1 MSRTGV
7 RLLIL
12 ACLVGLA
19 LLWGACGTPTPATKV
34 VASEGP
40 MGPQGVPGPQGP
52 PGPFGP
58 VGPVGPE
65 GARGPE
71 GPPGI
76 SSVALGT
83 GLIADITAVSFD
95 ETGKPVV
102 DVTLGD
108 GEGHPLPLAALEGY
122 GFTIAQIGGNT
133 DTNLSKYTNLLVH
146 PVTGQPYT
154 VDGETLAPSLAEA
167 MQPFADSGGSWEK
180 QAEGMFRYTFTNTLT
195 LPLDPVLTTVVGGY
209 FYRDGRASV
218 ANDRF
223 MFVPAGGEPVV
234 TREIASTESCN
245 SCHAPLSA
253 HGGTRLLVGLC
264 ATCHTD
270 QAVDPETGASLDLR
284 VMVHK
289 IHQGANLPTVQ
300 AGEPY
305 RIVGYR
311 QSVNDFST
319 VVWPQDTRNCTT
331 CHTGGA
337 DSDNYKTKPQIAAC
351 TSCHD
356 DVDLEVGKNHP
367 GRNPRANGTC
377 VECHVP
383 EGDEFDES
391 IVGAHV
397 VPAQSAQLQRA
408 TFEIVSVAALIAGS
422 APVVTFKIVNDQ
434 GEAMAPDDLD
444 YLAVTL
450 AGPTD
455 DYRTRVTETIY
466 ASELD
471 TPSAAK
477 VASDGA
483 YAYTFQATLPD
494 DAAGTFAVAL
504 EGYSDQKLRGISDPI
519 RVSGNNPVQYVAI
532 GGAEATPR
540 RQVVDQA
547 QCNNC
552 HANLAQHDGVRKN
565 VEYCVLCHNPTASDE
580 AVRPPEAMPPTSI
593 DFKVLIHR
601 IHRGEDRAQ
610 TPYIVYT
617 PEGTPDDYSG
627 LRFPGNLADCAT
639 CHVPGAYEL
648 PLAANVRPTVVMQ
661 EGKITATT
669 LPTRAVCT
677 SCHDGQAAAGHT
689 ELETTA
695 GGIEACAVCHGPDR
709 LAGVDVVHH

>member
-1 MSRTGV
+1 MSRT
-7 RLLIL
+7 RLSIL
-12 ACLVGLA
+12 ACLIGSA
-19 LLWGACGTPTPATKV
+19 LLWGACATSTPPAEV
-34 VASEGP
+34 VGPEGP

-58 VGPVGPE
+58 EGPVGPE
-65 GARGPE
+65 GPRGAE
-71 GPPGI
+71 GPPGM
-76 SSVALGT
+76 SYAALGT
-83 GLIADITAVSFD
+83 GLTAQITAVNFD
-95 ETGKPVV
+95 DAGQPMV
-102 DVTLGD
+102 DLTLGD
-108 GEGHPLPLAALEGY
+108 GDGHPLPLAALEGY
-122 GFTIAQIGGNT
+122 GFTIAQISVNS
-133 DTNLSKYTNLLVH
+133 DTTLSKYTNLLVR
-146 PVTGQPYT
+146 PVAGQPYT
-154 VDGETLAPSLAEA
+154 VDGETVAPSLAEA
-167 MQPFADSGGSWEK
+167 TQPFADSGGIWEK

-195 LPLDPVLTTVVGGY
+195 LPLSPTLTTVVGGY
-209 FYRDGRASV
+209 FYRDGRAAV

-223 MFVPAGGEPVV
+223 MFLPAGGELEV
-234 TREIASTESCN
+234 TREIASTASCN
-245 SCHAPLSA
+245 SCHDPLAA
-253 HGGTRLLVGLC
+253 HGGTRRIVGLC

-305 RIVGYR
+305 RIVGFR

-319 VVWPQDTRNCTT
+319 VQWPQDTRNCTT
-331 CHTGGA
+331 CHTGGG

-356 DVDLEVGKNHP
+356 DVDLEVGENHP
-367 GRNPRANGTC
+367 GRNPRADGTC

-408 TFEIVSVAALIAGS
+408 TFEIVSVAGLTAGS
-422 APVVTFKIVNDQ
+422 TPVVTFKIANDQ

-466 ASELD
+466 ASASD
-471 TPSAAK
+471 TSSAAK
-477 VASDGA
+477 VAGDGA
-483 YAYTFQATLPD
+483 YAYTFQATLPA
-494 DAAGTFAVAL
+494 DATGTFAVAP
-504 EGYSDQKLRGISDPI
+504 EGYSEQKLRGIRDPI
-519 RVSGNNPVQYVAI
+519 RVSGNNPVLYVAV
-532 GGAEATPR
+532 GGDEPTPR

-547 QCNNC
+547 LCNNC
-552 HANLAQHDGVRKN
+552 HANLAQHGGVRQN
-565 VEYCVLCHNPTASDE
+565 VEYCVLCHNPTAGDE

-610 TPYIVYT
+610 IPYVVYGFQGA
-617 PEGTPDDYSG
+617 PNDFSR
-627 LRFPGNLADCAT
+627 LRFPGNLADCAS

-648 PLAANVRPTVVMQ
+648 PLSADVLPTVVTQ
-661 EGKITATT
+661 EDEIASST

-677 SCHDGQAAAGHT
+677 SCHDDQAAAGHA

-695 GGIEACAVCHGPDR
+695 SGIEACAVCHGPDR
-709 LAGVDVVHH
+709 LAGVEAVHR